1 MHAGHI
7 FQRYCWKLAF
17 WILLLILFFAFKNF
31 RPKYT
36 VYIIHRGLNCATNE
50 NDSASRWRTGFVK
63 VFEYHS
69 SKISIGYHTQWWK
82 KTKKSRNRLLG
93 FNHKNENKLLVRTGY
108 RRYHLALFKFFEK
121 LYFTYFWSLKNHWD
135 NRWDNSDF
143 RHSKIDMKPEVVL
156 KPKIPWHTNQFFDIR
171 WDKFQD

>member
-1 MHAGHI
+1 MCYEWERFSFSLTHWICKG
-7 FQRYCWKLAF
+7 F
-17 WILLLILFFAFKNF
+17 WISLFQDFDWLS
-31 RPKYT
+31 YT
-36 VYIIHRGLNCATNE
+36 MM
-50 NDSASRWRTGFVK
+50 
-63 VFEYHS
+63 
-69 SKISIGYHTQWWK
+69 K

-93 FNHKNENKLLVRTGY
+93 FNHKNENELLVRTGY

-121 LYFTYFWSLKNHWD
+121 LYFTYFWSLKNRWD